1 MAKMFAALIFV
12 FSVFALMRFGV
23 AQWRSIWR
31 SMADQPLSGGFEAA
45 SGIAADAIGPDDFEA
60 FAAICKI
67 SCRLPRQ
74 SEIWL
79 KEVAIYYR
87 SLRML
92 HGICSKMSPSVAEWA
107 EKELTVCSRYAGA
120 VLDHSVN
127 ASFAY
132 ASLSAER

>member
-1 MAKMFAALIFV
+1 MFAALIFV
-12 FSVFALMRFGV
+12 FSVSALIRFGV

-31 SMADQPLSGGFEAA
+31 SIADQPLSGGFETV
-45 SGIAADAIGPDDFEA
+45 SGIAANAIGPDDFEA
-60 FAAICKI
+60 FAVLCTK

-92 HGICSKMSPSVAEWA
+92 REICSTISPSVAEWA
-107 EKELTVCSRYAGA
+107 EKELVVCSRYAGA

-132 ASLSAER
+132 ASLTSGR

>member
-1 MAKMFAALIFV
+1 MFAALIFV
-12 FSVFALMRFGV
+12 FSVWALIRFGL
-23 AQWRSIWR
+23 AQWRFIWHSI
-31 SMADQPLSGGFEAA
+31 AVQPLSRGFETV
-45 SGIAADAIGPDDFEA
+45 SGVAADAIGPDDFDLFKA
-60 FAAICKI
+60 MCTT

-87 SLRML
+87 TLRIL
-92 HGICSKMSPSVAEWA
+92 RELCSRMSPSVAEWA

-127 ASFAY
+127 ASFAF
-132 ASLSAER
+132 ASLTER

>member
-1 MAKMFAALIFV
+1 MFAALIFV
-12 FSVFALMRFGV
+12 FSVSALVRFGV
-23 AQWRSIWR
+23 AQWRSIWC
-31 SMADQPLSGGFEAA
+31 SIADQPLSGGFETA
-45 SGIAADAIGPDDFEA
+45 SGIAADAIGPDDFEV
-60 FAAICKI
+60 FKAICAK

-87 SLRML
+87 SLRIL
-92 HGICSKMSPSVAEWA
+92 REVCSKMSPSVAEWA
-107 EKELTVCSRYAGA
+107 EKELIVCSRYAGA

-132 ASLSAER
+132 ASLTSRR